1 LHCKIKKMVGK
12 QKFDYESA
20 EKKEAKGGEKGAQDI
35 ILKIVQVVIS
45 IIMAVL
51 HM

>member
-1 LHCKIKKMVGK
+1 MEGK

-20 EKKEAKGGEKGAQDI
+20 VKKEAKGDEKGAQDI

>member
-1 LHCKIKKMVGK
+1 MEGK
-12 QKFDYESA
+12 QKFDYESVTQTD
-20 EKKEAKGGEKGAQDI
+20 EKKGSDLQEVIAKV
-35 ILKIVQVVIS
+35 LQVTIG

>member
-1 LHCKIKKMVGK
+1 MEGK

-20 EKKEAKGGEKGAQDI
+20 ENTGKENRTDPQE
-35 ILKIVQVVIS
+35 VIS
-45 IIMAVL
+45 KILQVLLGIIMAVL

>member
-1 LHCKIKKMVGK
+1 MEGK
-12 QKFDYESA
+12 QKFDYETA
-20 EKKEAKGGEKGAQDI
+20 EKNGKENKTDPQEMISK
-35 ILKIVQVVIS
+35 ILQVILG